1 MALVEI
7 KKFKK
12 VQVFFP
18 QRGHSFLPCDRD
30 FVLIK
35 KQLNKVDRL
44 YTLEDYVEL
53 ILKSSRNP
61 EKLSV
66 FLVDKS
72 MIYDYQMWLPQF
84 YIKNTNALECLSR
97 NKTFK

>member
-1 MALVEI
+1 MIMALVEI

-30 FVLIK
+30 FALIK
-35 KQLNKVDRL
+35 KQLNRVDQL
-44 YTLEDYVEL
+44 YTLEEYVEL

-61 EKLSV
+61 EKFSV

-72 MIYDYQMWLPQF
+72 MILDYQMWFPQF
-84 YIKNTNALECLSR
+84 YIKNMNELE
-97 NKTFK
+97 